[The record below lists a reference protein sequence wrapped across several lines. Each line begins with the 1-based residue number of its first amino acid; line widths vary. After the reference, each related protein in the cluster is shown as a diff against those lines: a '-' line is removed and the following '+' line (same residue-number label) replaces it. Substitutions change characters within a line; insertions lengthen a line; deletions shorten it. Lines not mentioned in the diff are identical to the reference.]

1 MGNPVLETLRKGGSA
16 CGLWLVSGS
25 PAAAGLAGEAR
36 PDALVFDLQH
46 GLWDSGALHAAGLEE
61 RG

>member
-1 MGNPVLETLRKGGSA
+1 VGNPVLETLRKGGSA